1 MYKKALL
8 ALFIGILFLA
18 ASILASLTTAK
29 TVLNGISTTALV
41 IEVKTN
47 VNYTSQSTKN
57 SLKLEYQ
64 CWDWSTRTSWT
75 KRSSTYHEQGSEL
88 RAFCN
93 PNDPEDIAII
103 DGTVY
108 GFAAFLIFSILIV
121 IWGILLLK
129 KAIKISAKKKKLKEI
144 WTPILLEIDS
154 LKATWAVINNRREY
168 LIKVNYK
175 GEILTSDEGIFSP
188 INSWKIT
195 VYMNP
200 TDPSE
205 YWIDT
210 ESIIEEE

>member
-1 MYKKALL
+1 MYKKAFL
-8 ALFIGILFLA
+8 ALSIGILFLA

-41 IEVKTN
+41 LKVKTN

-64 CWDWSTRTSWT
+64 CWDSSIRTSWT
-75 KRSSTYHEQGSEL
+75 KPSSTYHEEGSEL

-121 IWGILLLK
+121 IWGIFLLK

-144 WTPILLEIDS
+144 WIQLTLNITGIHES
-154 LKATWAVINNRREY
+154 WVIINGRKEY
-168 LIKVNYK
+168 LIDVEYK

-210 ESIIEEE
+210 KSIIEEE

>member
-1 MYKKALL
+1 MYKKAFL
-8 ALFIGILFLA
+8 ALSIGILFLA

-29 TVLNGISTTALV
+29 NVLNGISTTALV
-41 IEVKTN
+41 LEVKTN

-64 CWDWSTRTSWT
+64 CGDSTIRTSWT
-75 KRSSTYHEQGSEL
+75 KPSSTYHEEGSEL

-108 GFAAFLIFSILIV
+108 GFVAFLIFSILIV
-121 IWGILLLK
+121 IWGIFLLK

-154 LKATWAVINNRREY
+154 LKATWAVINNKREY

-175 GEILTSDEGIFSP
+175 GEILTSDEP
-188 INSWKIT
+188 IYYQPNNWKIT
-195 VYMNP
+195 VYIN
-200 TDPSE
+200 TIDPSE

-210 ESIIEEE
+210 KSIIEEE

>member
-1 MYKKALL
+1 MYKKAFL

-41 IEVKTN
+41 LEVKTN
-47 VNYTSQSTKN
+47 INYTSQSTKN

-75 KRSSTYHEQGSEL
+75 KPSSTYHEEGSEL

-144 WTPILLEIDS
+144 WIQLTLNITGVHAS
-154 LKATWAVINNRREY
+154 GVIINGKKEY
-168 LIKVNYK
+168 LIDVEHK

-188 INSWKIT
+188 INNWKIT

>member
-1 MYKKALL
+1 MYKKAFL

-64 CWDWSTRTSWT
+64 CGDSSIRTSWT
-75 KRSSTYHEQGSEL
+75 KPSSTYHEEVSEL

-108 GFAAFLIFSILIV
+108 GFVAFLIFSILIV
-121 IWGILLLK
+121 IWGIFLLK

-154 LKATWAVINNRREY
+154 LKATWVVMNNKREY

-175 GEILTSDEGIFSP
+175 GEILTSDEP
-188 INSWKIT
+188 IYYQPNNWKIT
-195 VYMNP
+195 VYIN
-200 TDPSE
+200 TIDPSE

-210 ESIIEEE
+210 KSIIEEE

>member
-1 MYKKALL
+1 MYKKAFL
-8 ALFIGILFLA
+8 ALSIGILFLA

-41 IEVKTN
+41 LEVKTN
-47 VNYTSQSTKN
+47 INYTSQSTKN

-64 CWDWSTRTSWT
+64 CGDSTIRTSWT
-75 KRSSTYHEQGSEL
+75 KPSSTYHEEGSEL
-88 RAFCN
+88 RVFCN

-121 IWGILLLK
+121 IWGIFLLK

-154 LKATWAVINNRREY
+154 LKATWVVMNNKREY

-175 GEILTSDEGIFSP
+175 GEILTSDEP
-188 INSWKIT
+188 IYYQPNNWKIT
-195 VYMNP
+195 VYIN
-200 TDPSE
+200 TIDPSE

-210 ESIIEEE
+210 KSIIEEE

>member
-1 MYKKALL
+1 M
-8 ALFIGILFLA
+8 
-18 ASILASLTTAK
+18 
-29 TVLNGISTTALV
+29 
-41 IEVKTN
+41 KTN

-64 CWDWSTRTSWT
+64 CRDSSIRTSWT
-75 KRSSTYHEQGSEL
+75 KPSSTYHEEGSEF

-121 IWGILLLK
+121 IWGIFLLK

-175 GEILTSDEGIFSP
+175 GEILTSDEP
-188 INSWKIT
+188 IYYQPNNWKIT
-195 VYMNP
+195 VYIN
-200 TDPSE
+200 TIDPSE

-210 ESIIEEE
+210 KSIIEEE

>member
-1 MYKKALL
+1 MYKKAFL

-41 IEVKTN
+41 LEVKTN
-47 VNYTSQSTKN
+47 INYTSQSTKN

-64 CWDWSTRTSWT
+64 CWDSTTRTSWT
-75 KRSSTYHEQGSEL
+75 KPSSTYHEEGSEL

-108 GFAAFLIFSILIV
+108 GFAAFLTLSILIV

-144 WTPILLEIDS
+144 WIQLTLNITGVHAS
-154 LKATWAVINNRREY
+154 GVIINGKKEY
-168 LIKVNYK
+168 LIDVEHK

-188 INSWKIT
+188 INNWKIT

>member
-1 MYKKALL
+1 MYKKAFL
-8 ALFIGILFLA
+8 ALSIGILFLA

-41 IEVKTN
+41 LEVKTN

-64 CWDWSTRTSWT
+64 CGDSTIRTSWT
-75 KRSSTYHEQGSEL
+75 KPSSTYHEEGSEL
-88 RAFCN
+88 QAFCN

-121 IWGILLLK
+121 IWGIFLLK

-154 LKATWAVINNRREY
+154 LKATWVVMNNKREY

-175 GEILTSDEGIFSP
+175 GEILTSDEP
-188 INSWKIT
+188 IYYQPNNWKIT
-195 VYMNP
+195 VYIN
-200 TDPSE
+200 TIDPSE

-210 ESIIEEE
+210 KSIIEEE

>member
-8 ALFIGILFLA
+8 ALSIGILLLA
-18 ASILASLTTAK
+18 ASILASLTTTK

-41 IEVKTN
+41 LEVKTN

-57 SLKLEYQ
+57 S
-64 CWDWSTRTSWT
+64 
-75 KRSSTYHEQGSEL
+75 STYHEEGSEL

-121 IWGILLLK
+121 IWGIFLLK

-154 LKATWAVINNRREY
+154 LKATWVVMNNKREY

-175 GEILTSDEGIFSP
+175 GKILTSDEP
-188 INSWKIT
+188 IYYQPNNWKIT
-195 VYMNP
+195 VYIN
-200 TDPSE
+200 TIDPSE

-210 ESIIEEE
+210 KSIIEEE

>member
-1 MYKKALL
+1 MYKKAFL
-8 ALFIGILFLA
+8 ALSIGILFLA

-29 TVLNGISTTALV
+29 TILNGISTTALV
-41 IEVKTN
+41 LEVKTN

-64 CWDWSTRTSWT
+64 CGDSTIRTSWT
-75 KRSSTYHEQGSEL
+75 KPSSTYHEEGSEL

-121 IWGILLLK
+121 IWGIFLLK
-129 KAIKISAKKKKLKEI
+129 KAIKISAKKKRLKEI
-144 WTPILLEIDS
+144 WIQLTLNITGIHES
-154 LKATWAVINNRREY
+154 WVIINGRKEY
-168 LIKVNYK
+168 LIDVEHK

-195 VYMNP
+195 VYINP
-200 TDPSE
+200 IDPSE

-210 ESIIEEE
+210 ESIIEE

>member
-1 MYKKALL
+1 MYKKAFL
-8 ALFIGILFLA
+8 ALSIGILFLA

-41 IEVKTN
+41 LEVKTN

-64 CWDWSTRTSWT
+64 CGDSSIRTSWT
-75 KRSSTYHEQGSEL
+75 KPSSTYHEEGSEL

-129 KAIKISAKKKKLKEI
+129 KAIKISAKKKRLKE
-144 WTPILLEIDS
+144 
-154 LKATWAVINNRREY
+154 TWIQLTLNITGIHASWVIINERKEY
-168 LIKVNYK
+168 LIDVEHK

>member
-1 MYKKALL
+1 MYKKAFL
-8 ALFIGILFLA
+8 ALSIGILFLA

-41 IEVKTN
+41 LEVKTN
-47 VNYTSQSTKN
+47 VNYTNQSTKN

-64 CWDWSTRTSWT
+64 CGDSSIRTSWT
-75 KRSSTYHEQGSEL
+75 KPSSTYHEEGSEL

-121 IWGILLLK
+121 IWGIFLLK
-129 KAIKISAKKKKLKEI
+129 KAIKISAKKKRLKEI
-144 WTPILLEIDS
+144 WIQLTLNITGIHAS
-154 LKATWAVINNRREY
+154 WVIINERKEY
-168 LIKVNYK
+168 LIDVEHK

>member
-8 ALFIGILFLA
+8 ALSIGILFLA

-41 IEVKTN
+41 LKVKTN

-64 CWDWSTRTSWT
+64 CWDSSIRTSWT
-75 KRSSTYHEQGSEL
+75 KPSSTYHEEGSEL

-121 IWGILLLK
+121 IWGIFLLK

-144 WTPILLEIDS
+144 WIQLTLNITGIHES
-154 LKATWAVINNRREY
+154 WVIINGRKEY
-168 LIKVNYK
+168 LIDVEYK

-210 ESIIEEE
+210 KSIIEEE

>member
-1 MYKKALL
+1 M
-8 ALFIGILFLA
+8 
-18 ASILASLTTAK
+18 
-29 TVLNGISTTALV
+29 LNGISTTALV
-41 IEVKTN
+41 LEVKTN

-64 CWDWSTRTSWT
+64 CGDWNTRTSWT
-75 KRSSTYHEQGSEL
+75 KPSSTYHEEGSEL

-175 GEILTSDEGIFSP
+175 GEILTSDEP
-188 INSWKIT
+188 IYYQPNNWKIT
-195 VYMNP
+195 VYIN
-200 TDPSE
+200 TIDPSE

-210 ESIIEEE
+210 KSIIEEE